1 MTINTN
7 RITGYVV
14 FPDDT
19 IREGSHIVFRM
30 TGFDTDANASATIVP
45 IPIKAPIGND
55 GLIDVDL
62 WPNPEGVR
70 YTLYAVTAEVYNGVK
85 PVNVDLGMIE
95 VPVSGGPFDLSDLLP
110 IEDYTQ

>member
-7 RITGYVV
+7 KVTGYVV

-19 IREGSHIVFRM
+19 IRAGSRVVFTM
-30 TGFDTDANASATIVP
+30 TGFDTDADDSAAVVP
-45 IPIKAPIGND
+45 FPIKAEIASD

-70 YTLYAVTAEVYNGVK
+70 YTLYKVSAEVYNGVS
-85 PVNVDLGMIE
+85 PITVDLGAIE
-95 VPVSGGPFDLSDLLP
+95 VPVSGGPFDLSGLLP
-110 IEDYTQ
+110 VEVYDQ